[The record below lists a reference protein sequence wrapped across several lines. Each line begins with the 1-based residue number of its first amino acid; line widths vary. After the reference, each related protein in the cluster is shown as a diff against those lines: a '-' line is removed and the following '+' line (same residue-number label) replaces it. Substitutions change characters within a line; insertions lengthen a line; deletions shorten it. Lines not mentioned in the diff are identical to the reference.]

1 MSSESA
7 APSVVRYA
15 VSDVGWGSFAPLTRA
30 LIKERDL
37 RRVIEIGGGANPS
50 FPPEEVRALDLDYT
64 LLDISQAELD
74 KAPPGY
80 KTVCADIA
88 SPELQLNGEHDFAFS
103 HMLAEHV
110 RDGETF
116 HRNVW
121 RLLRPGGYAL
131 HFFPTLWAPPFVVN
145 RMLPERAADR
155 LLRWISPGR
164 DRYRQAKFPAYY
176 DWCRGPTQ
184 AQIRRFER
192 IGFSVESYD
201 GYYGHHRYYRRF
213 PPLHKLHL
221 RWSRYL
227 SRHPQPDLTS
237 FAMVLLRKT

>member
-88 SPELQLNGEHDFAFS
+88 SPELQLDGEHDFAFS

-145 RMLPERAADR
+145 RLLPESAADT
-155 LLRWISPGR
+155 LLRWIAPKR
-164 DRYRQAKFPAYY
+164 DRYRQAKFPARY
-176 DWCRGPTQ
+176 DWCRGPTK
-184 AQIRRFER
+184 AQIVRLEGLGYRVEAYE
-192 IGFSVESYD
+192 GFF
-201 GYYGHHRYYRRF
+201 GHERYYQRL
-213 PPLHKLHL
+213 PLIRKLH
-221 RWSRYL
+221 RMGSRYL
-227 SRHPQPDLTS
+227 SHHPIPDLTS
-237 FAMVLLRKT
+237 FAMVLLRKS